1 MTNLNVKYPQIK
13 ADDVALI
20 RWSENLYKRTPVYIG
35 LLNDFIV
42 VVCTQTSGIEYDSVV
57 IRFRL
62 RNYESINDGKAKS
75 KNVTAIY
82 RDGYT
87 LSDLKEG
94 LWLTTEEL
102 LKVNNEILRLLD
114 EFKMEFITVK

>member
-1 MTNLNVKYPQIK
+1 MVNQNIKYLQIR
-13 ADDVALI
+13 ADDIALI
-20 RWSENLYKRTPVYIG
+20 RWRENLYKRTPVYIG

-42 VVCTQTSGIEYDSVV
+42 VVCTQNSRIEYDSVV

-62 RNYESINDGKAKS
+62 RNYESINDGKTKS

-114 EFKMEFITVK
+114 EFKMKFITVK

>member
-1 MTNLNVKYPQIK
+1 MVNQNIKYLQIG
-13 ADDVALI
+13 ADDIASI
-20 RWSENLYKRTPVYIG
+20 RWAENSYKGTPIYIG

-42 VVCTQTSGIEYDSVV
+42 VICTQTSGIEYDSVV

-62 RNYESINDGKAKS
+62 RNYESINDGKTKS

-87 LSDLKEG
+87 LSDLKEC

-102 LKVNNEILRLLD
+102 LKVNDEILRLLD

>member
-1 MTNLNVKYPQIK
+1 MYEPIRE
-13 ADDVALI
+13 DDVALV
-20 RWSENLYKRTPVYIG
+20 RWNETSYRGTPVYIG
-35 LLNDFIV
+35 LINDLIAAI
-42 VVCTQTSGIEYDSVV
+42 CTQNSGIEYDSIV

-62 RNYESINDGKAKS
+62 RNYESINDGKTKS

-82 RDGYT
+82 REGYV

-94 LWLTTEEL
+94 LWLTRDEL
-102 LKVNNEILRLLD
+102 LKVNDEILRLLY

>member
-1 MTNLNVKYPQIK
+1 MVNQNIKYLQIR
-13 ADDVALI
+13 ADDIASI
-20 RWSENLYKRTPVYIG
+20 RWAENSYKGTPIYIG

-42 VVCTQTSGIEYDSVV
+42 VICTQNSRIEYDSVV

-62 RNYESINDGKAKS
+62 RNYESINDGKTKS

>member
-1 MTNLNVKYPQIK
+1 MVNQNIKYLQIR
-13 ADDVALI
+13 ADDIALI
-20 RWSENLYKRTPVYIG
+20 RWRENLYKRTPVYIG

-62 RNYESINDGKAKS
+62 RNYEFTKEEKTKS
-75 KNVTAIY
+75 RGVVAIY

-114 EFKMEFITVK
+114 EFKMKFITVK

>member
-1 MTNLNVKYPQIK
+1 MVNQNIKYLQIR
-13 ADDVALI
+13 ADDIASI
-20 RWSENLYKRTPVYIG
+20 RWAENSYKGTPIYIG

-42 VVCTQTSGIEYDSVV
+42 VICTQNSRIEYDSVV

-62 RNYESINDGKAKS
+62 RNYESINDGKTKS

-114 EFKMEFITVK
+114 EFKMKFITVK

>member
-1 MTNLNVKYPQIK
+1 MVNQNIKYLQIR
-13 ADDVALI
+13 ADDITSI
-20 RWSENLYKRTPVYIG
+20 RWAENSYKGTPIYIG
-35 LLNDFIV
+35 LVNDFIV

-62 RNYESINDGKAKS
+62 RNYESINDGKTKS
-75 KNVTAIY
+75 KNITAIY

-94 LWLTTEEL
+94 LWLTMEEL

-114 EFKMEFITVK
+114 EFKMKFITVK

>member
-1 MTNLNVKYPQIK
+1 MVNQNIKYPQIRE
-13 ADDVALI
+13 DDVALV
-20 RWSENLYKRTPVYIG
+20 RWNETSYRGTPIYIG
-35 LLNDFIV
+35 LINDLIAAI
-42 VVCTQTSGIEYDSVV
+42 CTQNSGIEYDSIV

-62 RNYESINDGKAKS
+62 RNYESVNDGKTKF

-82 RDGYT
+82 REGYV

-94 LWLTTEEL
+94 LWLTRDEL
-102 LKVNNEILRLLD
+102 LKVNDEILRLLY